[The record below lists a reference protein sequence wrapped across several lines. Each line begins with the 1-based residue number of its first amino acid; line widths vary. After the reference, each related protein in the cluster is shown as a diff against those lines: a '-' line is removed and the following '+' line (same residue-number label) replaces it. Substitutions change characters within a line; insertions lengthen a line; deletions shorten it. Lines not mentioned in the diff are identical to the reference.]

1 MKSLPPMVKAAA
13 AVIILTI
20 LYACFWA
27 VTHPVVPPLQRGVHE
42 VENIQ
47 LPTLPLSQ
55 GGVS

>member
-1 MKSLPPMVKAAA
+1 MKSLPPMMKAAA

-27 VTHPVVPPLQRGVHE
+27 ITHPATPPRGVHQ